1 MTGRS
6 WRELR
11 IDALL
16 DAVRELGIT
25 MSRAAAGE
33 LLDERVNFVAERMRV
48 TPATARTYLSDEAL
62 AGLARLI
69 AFSLVAETPGAEL
82 MGAPRTAAVPVRFVG
97 RVVAGLGEAQRILM
111 IEREDL
117 DHIRHRVAQISHIQ
131 CCLGLLLTDQ
141 VSTITAYDEPS
152 VQMPPALLLRAARSL
167 ESAADLVKSGQ
178 KGYEVDPVELNN
190 LPDAFARDA
199 TLLRTMA
206 GQHGQS

>member
-16 DAVRELGIT
+16 DAVQELGIT

-62 AGLARLI
+62 AGLARSI

-131 CCLGLLLTDQ
+131 CCLACSSPTRFPPSPLTT
-141 VSTITAYDEPS
+141 SPPS
-152 VQMPPALLLRAARSL
+152 KCHRLSYCALPAPWKAPP
-167 ESAADLVKSGQ
+167 
-178 KGYEVDPVELNN
+178 
-190 LPDAFARDA
+190 
-199 TLLRTMA
+199 T
-206 GQHGQS
+206 